1 MARIRCVKPEFFRHE
16 ALFDLELETKLPIR
30 VAYVGLWC
38 CCDREGRFRW
48 RSRQLKSEILP
59 YDNIDFDD
67 ILNALFEKQF
77 IVKYRVSCEDYGFI
91 PSWNRHQVI
100 NNRESE
106 SSLPEPE
113 ESFCLQPVDACP
125 TRAPRE
131 VHVMVTRAQS
141 RKAEGKGREGE
152 RKGKEG
158 GASAFT
164 LPDWID
170 PDVWSEYERM
180 RGRIKKPA
188 GDFTRKRTI
197 GDLTKLRACG
207 HDANEIL
214 GRSIDGCWTGVFAP
228 KNFNPKSNGK
238 LNLDELYAEDEN
250 GSPELTRKT

>member
-1 MARIRCVKPEFFRHE
+1 MARIRTIKPGFFQHETLSSLDAETQLLAAGLLCLSDDEGYFNANPKLVQAEIFPMRELSSTVPVMLRELSRVGWIRLGTGPENRTYGHVVKFK
-16 ALFDLELETKLPIR
+16 D
-30 VAYVGLWC
+30 
-38 CCDREGRFRW
+38 
-48 RSRQLKSEILP
+48 
-59 YDNIDFDD
+59 
-67 ILNALFEKQF
+67 
-77 IVKYRVSCEDYGFI
+77 
-91 PSWNRHQVI
+91 HQVI
-100 NNRESE
+100 SHPTTSRISCLEISW
-106 SSLPEPE
+106 SS
-113 ESFCLQPVDACP
+113 PVVLH
-125 TRAPRE
+125 E
-131 VHVMVTRAQS
+131 VSAL
-141 RKAEGKGREGE
+141 KGKEGNKE